1 MEGCNF
7 ILNLSLLHICEL
19 TKTHLNDSLSLNIIK
34 TKTLHKTC
42 FCTCSILAVSD
53 DFDYLVNKIKRNL
66 QALENVSSVT
76 GFFEVKIS
84 TTANNLSLK
93 FNIALE
99 HFLEWKNFRL
109 AVNDRKHNCTEG
121 CLQLCVWEQLVKNNL
136 RWGISLDVNFN
147 VHTLTVGMIL
157 DIWNTLNS
165 LILYEVGNVFNKS
178 CFVDLVRK
186 LRNDNFISAV
196 FSFDNF
202 SLGSYGDFSSTCCI
216 GGTNTASA
224 HDNTACRKVGSG
236 HTLHNLCKLGIGIV
250 NESTNCVNCFTEVMR
265 RNFGC
270 HTNGNTAWTVYE
282 KVWKT
287 AWKNSRFFKTV
298 IIVWH
303 KVNRVFLDIR
313 EHFKRNFT
321 HSCLCITVSS
331 RRITVHR
338 TEVTVTVNKHISH
351 GKILCKTN
359 HCVINRGV
367 TVRVIRTKHLT
378 YRIGT
383 LVVRLWRIKTD
394 LIHCIEYSSV
404 NRFQTVSDIGQR
416 TGNNNAHGVVQKAFS
431 HFILQI
437 DINNSRILVLILFVI
452 HILSSL
458 FKLLLLSV
466 Q

>member
-1 MEGCNF
+1 M
-7 ILNLSLLHICEL
+7 
-19 TKTHLNDSLSLNIIK
+19 
-34 TKTLHKTC
+34 
-42 FCTCSILAVSD
+42 
-53 DFDYLVNKIKRNL
+53 
-66 QALENVSSVT
+66 SSVT

-84 TTANNLSLK
+84 TTTNNLSLK

-157 DIWNTLNS
+157 DIWNSLNS

-250 NESTNCVNCFTEVMR
+250 NESTNCINCFTEVMR

-270 HTNGNTAWTVYE
+270 HTNGNTLCSVYQ
-282 KVWKT
+282 KVRHLYWKYF
-287 AWKNSRFFKTV
+287 RLFFCLVK
-298 IIVWH
+298 VWH
-303 KVNRVFLDIR
+303 KIYY
-313 EHFKRNFT
+313 
-321 HSCLCITVSS
+321 I
-331 RRITVHR
+331 
-338 TEVTVTVNKHISH
+338 
-351 GKILCKTN
+351 
-359 HCVINRGV
+359 
-367 TVRVIRTKHLT
+367 
-378 YRIGT
+378 
-383 LVVRLWRIKTD
+383 
-394 LIHCIEYSSV
+394 
-404 NRFQTVSDIGQR
+404 
-416 TGNNNAHGVVQKAFS
+416 
-431 HFILQI
+431 FI
-437 DINNSRILVLILFVI
+437 
-452 HILSSL
+452 
-458 FKLLLLSV
+458 
-466 Q
+466 